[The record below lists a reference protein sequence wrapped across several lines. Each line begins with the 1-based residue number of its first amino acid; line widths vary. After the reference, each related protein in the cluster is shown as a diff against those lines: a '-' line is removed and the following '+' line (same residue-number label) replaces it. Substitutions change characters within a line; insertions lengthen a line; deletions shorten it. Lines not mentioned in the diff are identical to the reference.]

1 MEAIAAFA
9 LACNVVQVVD
19 FSLKIVSKYKE
30 IYNEGTTLG
39 HQDLDYKAKHLAEMS
54 EKLNESILNIRTT
67 KPLTKDNSDLQD
79 LAIKVYEDCR
89 RATKRAR

>member
-30 IYNEGTTLG
+30 IYNEGTTLD
-39 HQDLDYKAKHLAEMS
+39 HQDLDYTSKHLAEIS
-54 EKLNESILNIRTT
+54 EKLNKSILDTRTT
-67 KPLTKDNSDLQD
+67 RPRNKDDSDLQD
-79 LAIKVYEDCR
+79 LAIKVYKGCQ
-89 RATKRAR
+89 